1 MVAGDEHCQLRAVIE
16 VLVPYSSPPSWLADW
31 APRPGWLADWRI
43 CPARVRFCGPVL
55 LIPPPSGPAPP
66 ALHKSNL
73 SPELPGD
80 VIALPGAHAKIR
92 RDGYRTD
99 HQ

>member
-1 MVAGDEHCQLRAVIE
+1 MEC
-16 VLVPYSSPPSWLADW
+16 VLSP
-31 APRPGWLADWRI
+31 RMGWLCRQPLAH
-43 CPARVRFCGPVL
+43 
-55 LIPPPSGPAPP
+55 P

>member
-1 MVAGDEHCQLRAVIE
+1 MRLFRAKDLTVSIRNARAPTPQLGPLA
-16 VLVPYSSPPSWLADW
+16 LV
-31 APRPGWLADWRI
+31 
-43 CPARVRFCGPVL
+43 
-55 LIPPPSGPAPP
+55 APP

-92 RDGYRTD
+92 RDGYLTD